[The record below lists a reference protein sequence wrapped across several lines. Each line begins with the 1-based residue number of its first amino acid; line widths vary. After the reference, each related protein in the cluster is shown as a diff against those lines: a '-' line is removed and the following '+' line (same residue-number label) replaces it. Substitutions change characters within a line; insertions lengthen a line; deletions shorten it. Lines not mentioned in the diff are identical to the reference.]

1 MKLNPYA
8 TRTITA
14 TSLGIKYR
22 STNRFRGVIWDI
34 IQNSNGTK
42 IQRNEVIII
51 GLEQPVSSFC
61 KVSVLA
67 LELLDIVRA
76 RQGIMIVRKR
86 IESL

>member
-1 MKLNPYA
+1 M
-8 TRTITA
+8 
-14 TSLGIKYR
+14 
-22 STNRFRGVIWDI
+22 
-34 IQNSNGTK
+34 
-42 IQRNEVIII
+42 III

-86 IESL
+86 IESLKLDIRFESPFGFGQFPR